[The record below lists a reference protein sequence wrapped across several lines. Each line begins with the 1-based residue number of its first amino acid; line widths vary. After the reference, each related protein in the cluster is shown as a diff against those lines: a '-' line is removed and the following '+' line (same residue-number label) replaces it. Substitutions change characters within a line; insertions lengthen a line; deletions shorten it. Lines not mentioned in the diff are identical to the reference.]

1 MGIKKDRLISQKSH
15 NNSRKEDIVVPMQ
28 ECNMEEENSGHLAA
42 IVVTSEDAIIS
53 KSLDGTIKSWNKG
66 SEKMFGFTSQEAIGK
81 HISLIIPPQY
91 SDEEKNIVERIRNN
105 EVIEHYETIRNKK
118 DGEQIHVSLTV
129 SPLKDSTGKII
140 GSSKIARDITVR
152 KRAQAENVRMIE
164 ELVYQNGEKE
174 KRAAELVIAN
184 TALAFQNEEKEKR
197 AAELVIANT
206 TLAFQNEEKE
216 KRAEELRIANI
227 ELIYQNGEKGK
238 RADELRVA
246 NIELVFQNGEKEKR
260 AAELSV
266 ANIELIYQNAEKEKR
281 AAELIIANEELAF
294 QNEEKIG
301 HALQL
306 ESVNREL
313 ESFSYSVSH
322 DLRSPLRAI
331 QGYTEMLKAKQADGN
346 TNPEAD
352 RLMNNIISNAKKMGQ
367 LIDDLLGFS
376 RIGRKELVMTE
387 VQMNDLV
394 TSLCNELKKDNQN
407 LNLEFQIAPLLTAS
421 ADYITIKQV
430 WVNLISNAIKYS
442 RFKNHA
448 IIEINSERMEDE
460 TIYSIKDNGA
470 GFDMRYV
477 HKLFG
482 VFQRL
487 HSDEE
492 FEGTGV
498 GLAIVQR
505 IINKHGGRVWAEGK
519 VNEGATF
526 FFTLKTG

>member
-1 MGIKKDRLISQKSH
+1 MGIKKDRPISQKSH
-15 NNSRKEDIVVPMQ
+15 NNSRKEDSVVPMQ

-42 IVVTSEDAIIS
+42 IVATSEDAIIS

-91 SDEEKNIVERIRNN
+91 SDEEKNIVERICNN

-118 DGEQIHVSLTV
+118 DGEQFHVSLTV

-164 ELVYQNGEKE
+164 ELIYQNGEKE

-184 TALAFQNEEKEKR
+184 
-197 AAELVIANT
+197 AA
-206 TLAFQNEEKE
+206 LAFQNEEKE

-227 ELIYQNGEKGK
+227 ELIYQNGEK
-238 RADELRVA
+238 
-246 NIELVFQNGEKEKR
+246 
-260 AAELSV
+260 
-266 ANIELIYQNAEKEKR
+266 EKR
-281 AAELIIANEELAF
+281 AAELIIANKELAF

-394 TSLCNELKKDNQN
+394 TSLCNELKKEHQN
-407 LNLEFQIAPLLTAS
+407 LNLEFQIAPLLPAS
-421 ADYITIKQV
+421 ADYITMKQV

-460 TIYSIKDNGA
+460 TIYSIKDNGS
-470 GFDMRYV
+470 GFDMRYA